1 MSINIECPFCSGS
14 LEWIKEKERVCLEC
28 FNDITGQSLVCR
40 LCPYDICAPCVS
52 NPPLHQYVT
61 ADDMD
66 YIITKI
72 NSTQKKFTCVIES
85 FKEFACDCGDM
96 CAILNCFDIEERCF
110 LLDAMK
116 GRIVDPEHKARILR
130 CFPNEW
136 QEEAIRILD
145 MVKKPCRFKYPTQ
158 KAPQVVL
165 HPHSSQHKPTQR
177 PVVIHKQQNYAPK
190 KKRNEFLCHPNG
202 GLCRLCA
209 SCRCGCQNCKH
220 H

>member
-1 MSINIECPFCSGS
+1 
-14 LEWIKEKERVCLEC
+14 
-28 FNDITGQSLVCR
+28 
-40 LCPYDICAPCVS
+40 
-52 NPPLHQYVT
+52 
-61 ADDMD
+61 MD

-190 KKRNEFLCHPNG
+190 KKETNFFAILMEVF
-202 GLCRLCA
+202 A
-209 SCRCGCQNCKH
+209 GCVQVADAAAKTANTIERDAQIIQNDYQSIRKL
-220 H
+220 